1 MLCILF
7 EMRFE
12 SLIYGLDVCLSSLFV
27 AFISMCFSLLE
38 KPSFFKLNS
47 FLTHPRQIP
56 IELSTSSLDRILN
69 SFSIH

>member
-12 SLIYGLDVCLSSLFV
+12 SLICGLDVCLSILFV

-38 KPSFFKLNS
+38 KSSFFNLDN
-47 FLTHPRQIP
+47 FLTHPR
-56 IELSTSSLDRILN
+56 
-69 SFSIH
+69 